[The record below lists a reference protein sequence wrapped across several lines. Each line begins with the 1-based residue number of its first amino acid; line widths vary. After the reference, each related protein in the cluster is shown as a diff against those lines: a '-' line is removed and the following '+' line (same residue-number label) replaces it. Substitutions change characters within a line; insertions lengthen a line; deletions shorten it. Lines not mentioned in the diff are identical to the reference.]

1 MKHLFSVILIFI
13 ISQKPIYAKEYFVD
27 SISGKDSN
35 SGTTSNSPWQTL
47 TRVQNASFMPGDII
61 SFARGASWTT
71 SKYDYLFLI
80 NNSGTAENP
89 ITYRAYGTG
98 QLPSFSNTG
107 SKYNQGIKIQADYII
122 IENLKVTQG
131 YEGFLVAEGSENNII
146 RDCEVSGC
154 GDAFYI
160 YGSNNLFTRN
170 YIHDLI
176 MVVDNV
182 IPDNQSGGGDYGCV
196 SFWLFA
202 PDNEISYNRC
212 INNIGH
218 SYDYQYDGGFL
229 EFYENCDNTYAHHN
243 WVENGMGLMEASN
256 GHSDNVTMSYNVF
269 IENKSF
275 FAPHYTQNNFK
286 FENNTC
292 ITRKGTLWGDMFL
305 GGTNMIIRNNIFV
318 YVDNGDYS
326 PGEITKKASSSFT
339 HENNLYYLPEGASL
353 GGLVL
358 GTGEKIGN
366 PMFMDEANKD
376 FRLKANSPAINVGAD
391 LGYHTD
397 FNDKNVPFSSSP
409 DLGAY
414 EAEYNEPE
422 MNIKQ
427 GISGI
432 QDNDGVFNFGDIAF
446 DAPQTKIFTIEN
458 SGTNVL
464 DLTGETIRVVVQGE
478 GFSLVTD
485 AESTVGSGGSTTFSI
500 AFAPSVFGSYAGIV
514 SIANNDSD
522 ENPYNFSLKG
532 DGYDPSKTT
541 QTITFDELSEK
552 TIGDDNF
559 ELTATASSGSSLNYT
574 SSNADVVT
582 ISGSTVHIV
591 GVGATVITATQ
602 VGDSNTNPA
611 KEVKRTLTV
620 VSERSLNLI
629 SNPAFVVNTDGW
641 SVYNKEGALSSIST
655 VDKDGYSGMLGKVDV
670 SDMGDPEGVYNIQV
684 GINYNVEEGRTYSV
698 KFKASAENNRSI
710 SLFSL
715 LNASPWST
723 LFSKNDINITTTPTN
738 YGPYNSDCNYTGSV
752 VFRFLLGA
760 SNETFYFDD
769 MEIRDITQ
777 ITAIDNISQIENLN
791 LVVYPNPVANLL
803 HVNLLGFSGETTVSV
818 IDLQGRLILAKKMYC
833 NLGSQQTYT
842 MDVSSL
848 SSGVHFVRAFDS
860 KNVLQVKKIVVV
872 CKINN

>member
-170 YIHDLI
+170 Y
-176 MVVDNV
+176 
-182 IPDNQSGGGDYGCV
+182 
-196 SFWLFA
+196 
-202 PDNEISYNRC
+202 
-212 INNIGH
+212 
-218 SYDYQYDGGFL
+218 
-229 EFYENCDNTYAHHN
+229 
-243 WVENGMGLMEASN
+243 MGLMEASN